1 VLATMHDLSTA
12 GEYANRM
19 VLLAQGRVAAA
30 GTPREVLTADL
41 LATHYRV
48 KVRVIEGERGPL
60 VIPVRN

>member
-1 VLATMHDLSTA
+1 
-12 GEYANRM
+12 M
-19 VLLAQGRVAAA
+19 VLLALGRVAAA